1 MIDMRRIFFFLLCLP
16 VLAVSCNLNVVIGD
30 DVEVME
36 RRDFDSSATA
46 IAVSMGFDVVLD
58 SSVELGV
65 VEVVT
70 SQNIMEYVEVY
81 VEDGTLHIG
90 LAKDNSYHVDTLEA
104 RLSPALF
111 RSFAVSGGSEI
122 ESYDLIDTTD
132 DIAIAASGGSEVTLK
147 GRCNGV
153 AVAVSGGSDVDL
165 EELEAQHVSAA
176 VSGGSDLSVYAV
188 KGLEVSAT
196 GGSEVE
202 YKGEPI
208 IKDFKTS
215 GGSSIERN

>member
-1 MIDMRRIFFFLLCLP
+1 MRRILYLILCLP
-16 VLAVSCNLNVVIGD
+16 LLAVSCNLKVVVGNDI
-30 DVEVME
+30 EVTE
-36 RRDFDSSATA
+36 RRDFDPSVTSL
-46 IAVSMGFDVVLD
+46 AVSMGFDVILD
-58 SSVELGV
+58 PSVEAGA

-90 LAKDNSYHVDTLEA
+90 LVQNNSYHVDTLEA

-122 ESYDLIDTTD
+122 EIYDLIDTTD

-153 AVAVSGGSDVDL
+153 AVSVSGGSDVDL